1 MTEAVGICGV
11 RLVTKHPENRRQRPI
26 WNHSAPKYTNI
37 RGLNIAASDLHTT
50 ASASVTREFF
60 KLTHAIA
67 NSENA
72 WFLLDPKLSF
82 LH

>member
-1 MTEAVGICGV
+1 MTGSGNLRSAARDEA
-11 RLVTKHPENRRQRPI
+11 PENRRQRPI
-26 WNHSAPKYTNI
+26 LDITQRQNTSI
-37 RGLNIAASDLHTT
+37 QGLNIAASDLHTT